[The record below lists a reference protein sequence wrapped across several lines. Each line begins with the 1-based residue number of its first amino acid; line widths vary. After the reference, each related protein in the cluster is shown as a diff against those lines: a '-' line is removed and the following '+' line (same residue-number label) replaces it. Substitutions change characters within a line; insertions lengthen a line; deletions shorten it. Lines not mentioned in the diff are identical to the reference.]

1 MKNYAHLI
9 ILVAILFFSS
19 ACSSLTSSITHKPVR
34 ISVNLPQVDKTSI
47 KTLSSMNSIAIE
59 WKAIGSRDVIGYYI
73 YRTGAKSSTSTSVLI
88 ATIDNKFVSH
98 FVDTKLEPGAIYFYS
113 IASKGIGN
121 VQSKPSAFKAITKR
135 RLKPVSF
142 IASINGLPRQTKIIW
157 RPHTNQGVE
166 KYIIER
172 SEVKKANWKD
182 YDEVAYRLSAEYID
196 KGLRDNV
203 SYAYRIKAVTFDG
216 VVSLAS
222 KVVVSTTKALPTGVQ
237 KVRASKL
244 LPRKIVLE
252 WEPSVKND
260 IRGYGIYVSKKPDGG
275 YRKIANPA
283 PDKNAFSHTVNENGA
298 KRYYKITII
307 DKDKL
312 ESDIKNLKYVVGTT
326 LTSPMKPIIT
336 KTSIANATAILAW
349 EKGDDR
355 SIAYNIRRSV
365 NGKYFDKNEKIF
377 RNIKETKYVDSSIAR
392 GISYGYQLQSI
403 DQFGL
408 VSKWT
413 EPATLRLPL
422 K

>member
-19 ACSSLTSSITHKPVR
+19 ACSQITSSIAHKPVR

-59 WKAIGSRDVIGYYI
+59 WKTIDSRDVIGYYI
-73 YRTGAKSSTSTSVLI
+73 YRSGGKSSASTSVLI
-88 ATIDNKFVSH
+88 ATIDNKFTSH

-113 IASKGIGN
+113 IASKGIGHI
-121 VQSKPSAFKAITKR
+121 QSKPSVFKAITKR

-142 IASINGLPRQTKIIW
+142 ITPVNGLPRQTKIIW

-166 KYIIER
+166 KYTIER

-182 YDEVAYRLSAEYID
+182 YDEVAHRLSAEYVD
-196 KGLRDNV
+196 KGLGDNV

-222 KVVVSTTKALPTGVQ
+222 KVVISTTKALPMGVQ
-237 KVRASKL
+237 KMRASKL

-260 IRGYGIYVSKKPDGG
+260 IRGYGVYVSKKPNGG
-275 YRKIANPA
+275 YRKIATPA

-336 KTSIANATAILAW
+336 KTSIANATAVLAW

-377 RNIKETKYVDSSIAR
+377 RNIKETKYIDSSIAR
-392 GISYGYQLQSI
+392 GISYEYQVQSI

-413 EPATLRLPL
+413 KPATLRLPL